1 MAFLKKGIKS
11 LIVVYIKRQHLNSSM
26 LHISSKKLTPD
37 ILQLKDIVFLF
48 STITENSDI
57 FYNDMKWGSQN
68 LKTTSKTKVFEEV
81 LNYFSD
87 S

>member
-1 MAFLKKGIKS
+1 MAFLKEGIRS
-11 LIVVYIKRQHLNSSM
+11 LIVVYIKRQHLNSSI

-68 LKTTSKTKVFEEV
+68 LKTTSKTKVFKEV

>member
-1 MAFLKKGIKS
+1 
-11 LIVVYIKRQHLNSSM
+11 M

>member
-11 LIVVYIKRQHLNSSM
+11 LIVVYIKRQHLNSSI